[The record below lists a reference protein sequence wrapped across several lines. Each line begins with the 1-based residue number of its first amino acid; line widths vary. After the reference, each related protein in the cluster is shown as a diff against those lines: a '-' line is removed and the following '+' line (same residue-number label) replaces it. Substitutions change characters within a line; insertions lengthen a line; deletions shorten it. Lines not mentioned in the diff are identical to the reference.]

1 MTTQES
7 VDAAQAVGVDRA
19 MLDKAVGGWRG
30 MIDSGVPPIVFV
42 VAYLVTGQ
50 ELNPSLVAAV
60 VSGAILAVVR
70 LARRESLSQVLGGFL
85 GVALSAF
92 FASRTGR
99 AEDFFALGLLINIAY
114 GGAFL
119 VSILVRWPL
128 IGVIVNAMRGDSSG
142 WRSDPAM
149 MAAARTTS
157 WLWVAMF
164 GLRLAV
170 QLPLY
175 LVGAIGPLSVAKI
188 LLGWPL
194 FLLTAFLTYRI
205 MHPVIHAADAARAAE
220 AARAAGDQAA
230 AGGSSS

>member
-1 MTTQES
+1 MTTHGS
-7 VDAAQAVGVDRA
+7 TDAEQAVGVDRA

-50 ELNPSLVAAV
+50 QLNPSLIAAV

-70 LARRESLSQVLGGFL
+70 LVRRESLSQVLGGFL

-92 FASRTGR
+92 FAARTGR
-99 AEDFFALGLLINIAY
+99 AQDFFALGLLINVAY

-119 VSILVRWPL
+119 ISILVRWPL
-128 IGVIVNAMRGDSSG
+128 IGVIVNAMRGESSG

-149 MAAARTTS
+149 MGAARTTS

-164 GLRLAV
+164 ALRLGV

-175 LVGAIGPLSVAKI
+175 LTGAIGALSVAKI
-188 LLGWPL
+188 LLGWPM

-205 MHPVIHAADAARAAE
+205 MHPVVQAADADRAAQ
-220 AARAAGDQAA
+220 AARATSEKAA
-230 AGGSSS
+230 AEGTHA